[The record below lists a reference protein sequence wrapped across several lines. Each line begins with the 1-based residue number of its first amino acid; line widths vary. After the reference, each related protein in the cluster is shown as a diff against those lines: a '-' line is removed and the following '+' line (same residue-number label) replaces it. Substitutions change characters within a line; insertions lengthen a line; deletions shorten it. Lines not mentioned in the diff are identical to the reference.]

1 MWPRRVAVP
10 LRAWLHVGP
19 PRPAW
24 ARRLPSHC
32 TPVAPVRPLR
42 CCLHAWLAVW
52 LGQNLEQSTK
62 KNQKIDSLSCAA
74 VALHA
79 PRLGVALHAHAP
91 VVLPTRCVCTWSVGP
106 EKKTFS
112 TKK

>member
-1 MWPRRVAVP
+1 VGASVAV
-10 LRAWLHVGP
+10 ALH
-19 PRPAW
+19 PRGAG
-24 ARRLPSHC
+24 ASVALP
-32 TPVAPVRPLR
+32 TR
-42 CCLHAWLAVW
+42 CCLHARLAVW

-62 KNQKIDSLSCAA
+62 KNKKTDSLSCAA

-79 PRLGVALHAHAP
+79 PRLGVALRAHAP
-91 VVLPTRCVCTWSVGP
+91 VVSPTRCVCTWSVGP